1 MPSSLARRAALATSL
16 VLAAAAPLSALGA
29 THVATAPAAFK
40 NFTVS
45 NGANGVATGG
55 EPTVG
60 YDPKRNAVLFGAA
73 GHETRMIFRDT
84 KHGTS
89 VQQTSATAPTSKK
102 TLDAITFT
110 DKYTGR
116 TFDDQLLG
124 GCSAM
129 SYTDDAGK
137 SWSPATGCGVDVFLD
152 HQSVGGGPFHAP
164 VPPHPQSSYP
174 DAVYYCAQNGFNASC
189 AVSLDGG
196 LTFEPGHYI
205 SHTPTNA
212 PDDPDQQIAAEG
224 GACSGLHG
232 HIKVGADGTAYVP
245 LKGCG
250 GTPTSNNLTNSEYF
264 GGGPAVSVS
273 KDNGTTWT
281 VHRVPGAHNQDE
293 SDNSVDLD
301 KANRLYMAWE
311 DGTNPGTAAFGVR
324 SAAKVAFSD
333 DEGTHWSKPVDL
345 SAAVG
350 VHNVQFPQIVAG
362 DKGRAAV
369 SFIGTSV
376 VGDDQHVD
384 FVDDKGNPAAWYLY
398 ISMTYDGG
406 KHWTTMN
413 VTPNDPVQRGCVLML
428 GTSNKTATDDG
439 LCNQR
444 NMLDFNDITVDK
456 QGRVLAAWTDG
467 CVGPCVHKRSTSS
480 KDKVDM
486 LTRLSAGKG
495 LVAKYDGKLGK
506 VPAGSRGYTTSALLF
521 LPLAATAVSRRGV
534 SRRGPRRARR

>member
-1 MPSSLARRAALATSL
+1 MPSSFARRAALVSSL
-16 VLAAAAPLSALGA
+16 VLAAGAPMSALGA
-29 THVATAPAAFK
+29 TRAGAPAAFK
-40 NFTVS
+40 NWVVS
-45 NGANGVATGG
+45 NGANRVATGG

-60 YDPKRNAVLFGAA
+60 YDPKRDAVMYGAA
-73 GHETRMIFRDT
+73 GHETRMMFRDT
-84 KHGTS
+84 KRGTT
-89 VQQTSATAPTSKK
+89 VQQTSVTAPTAKK

-129 SYTDDAGK
+129 SYSDDAGK
-137 SWSPATGCGVDVFLD
+137 TWMPTTGCGADVFLD
-152 HQSVGGGPFHAP
+152 HETVGGGPFHAP
-164 VPPHPQSSYP
+164 APAHPTSTYP

-196 LTFEPGHYI
+196 LTFQPGHYI
-205 SHTPTNA
+205 SNTPTNA
-212 PDDPDQQIAAEG
+212 LDDPDPQIKAEG

-232 HIKVGADGTAYVP
+232 HIKIGADGTAYLP

-301 KANRLYMAWE
+301 KANRLYLAWE
-311 DGTNPGTAAFGVR
+311 DGTNPGTSAFGVR

-333 DEGTHWSKPVDL
+333 DEGTKWSKPVDL
-345 SAAVG
+345 STAVG
-350 VHNVQFPQIVAG
+350 VHNVQFPQVIAG

-369 SFIGTSV
+369 AFIGTHV
-376 VGDDQHVD
+376 IGDDQHVG
-384 FVDDKGNPAAWYLY
+384 FVDDRGNPAAWFLY
-398 ISMTYDGG
+398 VSMTYDGG

-413 VTPNDPVQRGCVLML
+413 VTPGDPVQRGCVLML

-439 LCNQR
+439 LCDQR
-444 NMLDFNDITVDK
+444 NLLDFNDTNVDRH
-456 QGRVLAAWTDG
+456 GRVLVAWSDG
-467 CVGPCVHKRSTSS
+467 CVATCVHQRSA
-480 KDKVDM
+480 KGKGAVDM
-486 LTRLSAGKG
+486 LTRLSGGRG
-495 LVAKYDGKLGK
+495 LVAKYDGRLGK
-506 VPAGSRGYTTSALLF
+506 VTAGSRGYRTSALFL
-521 LPLAATAVSRRGV
+521 LPLAATAVTRRDPRSSRR
-534 SRRGPRRARR
+534 SR

>member
-29 THVATAPAAFK
+29 TRTTAPAAFRHYV
-40 NFTVS
+40 VS
-45 NGANGVATGG
+45 NGANGPASGG
-55 EPTVG
+55 EPSLG
-60 YDPKRNAVLFGAA
+60 YDPKRDAVIFGASK
-73 GHETRMIFRDT
+73 HETRMIFHDT
-84 KHGTS
+84 ARGTT
-89 VQQTSATAPTSKK
+89 VQQTNVSAPSAKT

-124 GCSAM
+124 ACSLM
-129 SYTDDAGK
+129 SYSDDAGK
-137 SWSPATGCGVDVFLD
+137 TWTETSGCGENTLLD

-164 VPPHPQSSYP
+164 VPAHPTSTYP
-174 DAVYYCAQNGFNASC
+174 DAVYYCAQNGFNATC

-196 LTFEPGHYI
+196 LTFGPGQYI
-205 SHTPTNA
+205 SNTPTND
-212 PDDPDQQIAAEG
+212 PNDPDPQIAAEG
-224 GACSGLHG
+224 GGCSGLHG

-250 GTPTSNNLTNSEYF
+250 GTPTANNLTNSEYF

-311 DGTNPGTAAFGVR
+311 DGSNPSNSTFGTR

-345 SAAVG
+345 SSAVG
-350 VHNVQFPQIVAG
+350 VHNIQFPQIVAG

-369 SFIGTSV
+369 SFIGTNAI
-376 VGDDQHVD
+376 GDDQHNG
-384 FVDDKGNPAAWYLY
+384 FVGPDKQPAVWHFY

-406 KHWTTMN
+406 KHWTTMDT
-413 VTPNDPVQRGCVLML
+413 TPTDPVHRGCVLEL
-428 GTSNKTATDDG
+428 GTSNKTATDNN
-439 LCNQR
+439 LCSQR
-444 NMLDFNDITVDK
+444 NMLDFNDITMDK
-456 QGRVLAAWTDG
+456 QGRVLAAWSDG
-467 CVGPCVHKRSTSS
+467 CTGTCVHNRAEKG
-480 KDKVDM
+480 KGAIDM

-521 LPLAATAVSRRGV
+521 LPLAATVATRRGV
-534 SRRGPRRARR
+534 SRRGPRSSRR

>member
-29 THVATAPAAFK
+29 TRAAAPAAFK
-40 NFTVS
+40 NYVVS
-45 NGANGVATGG
+45 NGANGPASGG
-55 EPTVG
+55 EPSLG
-60 YDPKRNAVLFGAA
+60 YDPKRDAVVFGASA
-73 GHETRMIFRDT
+73 HETRMIFRDT
-84 KHGTS
+84 KRGTTL
-89 VQQTSATAPTSKK
+89 QQTNVSAPSART

-124 GCSAM
+124 ACSLM
-129 SYTDDAGK
+129 SYSDDAGK
-137 SWSPATGCGVDVFLD
+137 TWTETSGCGENTLLD

-164 VPPHPQSSYP
+164 IPAHPTSTYP
-174 DAVYYCAQNGFNASC
+174 DAVYYCAQNGFNATC

-196 LTFEPGHYI
+196 LTFGPGQYI
-205 SHTPTNA
+205 SNTPTNA
-212 PDDPDQQIAAEG
+212 LDDPDPQIAAEG

-250 GTPTSNNLTNSEYF
+250 GTATANNLTNSEYF

-301 KANRLYMAWE
+301 KGNRLYMAWE
-311 DGTNPGTAAFGVR
+311 DGTNPSNSTFGTR

-345 SAAVG
+345 SSAVG
-350 VHNVQFPQIVAG
+350 VHNVQFPQLVAG

-369 SFIGTSV
+369 SFIGTNA
-376 VGDDQHVD
+376 VGDDQHNG
-384 FVDDKGNPAAWYLY
+384 FVGPDKQPAVWHLY

-406 KHWTTMN
+406 KHWTTMD

-428 GTSNKTATDDG
+428 GTSNKTATDG
-439 LCNQR
+439 NLCSQR

-456 QGRVLAAWTDG
+456 YGRVLAAWSDG
-467 CVGPCVHKRSTSS
+467 CTGPCVHNRSV
-480 KDKVDM
+480 KGKGAIDM

-506 VPAGSRGYTTSALLF
+506 VPAGTRGYKSSALLF
-521 LPLAATAVSRRGV
+521 LPLAATVVSRRGLRSGRR
-534 SRRGPRRARR
+534 SR

>member
-29 THVATAPAAFK
+29 SRPTAPAAFK
-40 NFTVS
+40 NWVVS

-60 YDPKRNAVLFGAA
+60 YDPKRDAVIYGAA
-73 GHETRMIFRDT
+73 GHETRMLFRNT
-84 KHGTS
+84 AHGTS
-89 VQQTSATAPTSKK
+89 VKQTNVSAPTSKK

-116 TFDDQLLG
+116 TFDDQLLTA
-124 GCSAM
+124 CSAM
-129 SYTDDAGK
+129 SFSDDAGAH
-137 SWSPATGCGVDVFLD
+137 WTPATGCGPDVFLD

-164 VPPHPQSSYP
+164 VPAHPTSSYP

-196 LTFEPGHYI
+196 LTFGPGSYI
-205 SHTPTNA
+205 SNTPTNDL
-212 PDDPDQQIAAEG
+212 DDPDPQIAAQG

-250 GTPTSNNLTNSEYF
+250 GVATANNLTNSEYF

-273 KDNGTTWT
+273 KDNGQTWQ

-301 KANRLYMAWE
+301 KGNRLYMAWE

-333 DEGTHWSKPVDL
+333 DEGTHWSKPIDL
-345 SAAVG
+345 SKAVG

-369 SFIGTSV
+369 SFIGTDA

-384 FVDDKGNPAAWYLY
+384 FVGADGNPAVWYLY

-444 NMLDFNDITVDK
+444 NMLDFNDITMDNH
-456 QGRVLAAWTDG
+456 GRVLAAWTDG
-467 CVGPCVHKRSTSS
+467 CVGSCVGKRTMNS

-486 LTRLSAGKG
+486 LTRQSGGKG
-495 LVAKYDGKLGK
+495 LIAKYDGKLGK
-506 VPAGSRGYTTSALLF
+506 VPAGTRGYVSSGLLL
-521 LPLAATAVSRRGV
+521 LPLAATAVSRPRL

>member
-1 MPSSLARRAALATSL
+1 MRSSLARRAALATSL

-29 THVATAPAAFK
+29 TRAPAPAAFK
-40 NFTVS
+40 HWTVS

-60 YDPKRNAVLFGAA
+60 YDPKRDAVIYGASA
-73 GHETRMIFRDT
+73 HETRMIFRET
-84 KHGTS
+84 KKGTT
-89 VQQTSATAPTSKK
+89 VQQTKVSAPSAKA

-124 GCSAM
+124 ACSLM

-137 SWSPATGCGVDVFLD
+137 SWTQTTGCGENTLLD

-164 VPPHPQSSYP
+164 VPPHPTSTYP
-174 DAVYYCAQNGFNASC
+174 DAVYYCAQNGFNATC

-196 LTFEPGHYI
+196 MTFGPGQYI
-205 SHTPTNA
+205 SNTPANA
-212 PDDPDQQIAAEG
+212 TGDPDPQIAAEG

-250 GTPTSNNLTNSEYF
+250 GTATGNNLTNSEYF

-273 KDNGTTWT
+273 KDNGTSWT

-293 SDNSVDLD
+293 SDNSVDID

-311 DGTNPGTAAFGVR
+311 DGTNPTPDTFGTR

-333 DEGTHWSKPVDL
+333 DEGTTWSKPVDIS
-345 SAAVG
+345 SALG
-350 VHNVQFPQIVAG
+350 VKNVQFPQIVAG

-369 SFIGTSV
+369 SFIGTNA
-376 VGDDQHVD
+376 VGDDQHD
-384 FVDDKGNPAAWYLY
+384 GFVGADKLPAVWHLY
-398 ISMTYDGG
+398 IAMTYDGG
-406 KHWTTMN
+406 KHWTTMDT
-413 VTPNDPVQRGCVLML
+413 TPRDPVQRGCVLML
-428 GTSNKTATDDG
+428 GTSNKTATDAT
-439 LCNQR
+439 LCSQR
-444 NMLDFNDITVDK
+444 NMLDFNDITMDG
-456 QGRVLAAWTDG
+456 QGRVLAAWSDG
-467 CVGPCVHKRSTSS
+467 CVGSCVGKRTELG
-480 KDKVDM
+480 KGAVDM
-486 LTRLSAGKG
+486 LTRQSGGKG
-495 LVAKYDGKLGK
+495 LIAKYDGKLGK
-506 VPAGSRGYTTSALLF
+506 VPGGSRGYTTSALFL
-521 LPLAATAVSRRGV
+521 LPLMANVAARNRR
-534 SRRGPRRARR
+534 RRT

>member
-1 MPSSLARRAALATSL
+1 MPSSFARRAALATSL

-29 THVATAPAAFK
+29 TRATAPAAFK
-40 NFTVS
+40 HWAVS

-60 YDPKRNAVLFGAA
+60 YDPKRDAVIYGAV
-73 GHETRMIFRDT
+73 GHETRMIFRNT
-84 KHGTS
+84 NRGTS
-89 VQQTSATAPTSKK
+89 VQQTNVSAPTSKK

-116 TFDDQLLG
+116 TFDDQLLAA
-124 GCSAM
+124 CSAM
-129 SYTDDAGK
+129 SFSDDAGA
-137 SWSPATGCGVDVFLD
+137 SWTPATGCGPDVFLD

-164 VPPHPQSSYP
+164 APAHPTSSYP

-189 AVSLDGG
+189 ALSVDGG
-196 LTFEPGHYI
+196 MTFRPGTYI
-205 SHTPTNA
+205 TNTPAND
-212 PDDPDQQIAAEG
+212 PNDPDPQIAAEG
-224 GACSGLHG
+224 GACSGIHG

-250 GTPTSNNLTNSEYF
+250 GIATGNNLTNSEYF

-273 KDNGTTWT
+273 KDNGTTWL

-301 KANRLYMAWE
+301 KGNRLYMAWE
-311 DGTNPGTAAFGVR
+311 DGTNPTTDTFGTR
-324 SAAKVAFSD
+324 SAAKAAFSD
-333 DEGTHWSKPVDL
+333 DEGTTWSKPVDL
-345 SAAVG
+345 SSALG

-369 SFIGTSV
+369 TFIGTNAI
-376 VGDDQHVD
+376 GDDQHNG
-384 FVDDKGNPAAWYLY
+384 FVGPDKKPAVWHLY

-406 KHWTTMN
+406 KHWTTMDT
-413 VTPNDPVQRGCVLML
+413 TPTDPVQRGCVLML
-428 GTSNKTATDDG
+428 GTSNKTATDNN
-439 LCNQR
+439 LCSQR
-444 NMLDFNDITVDK
+444 NMLDFNDINVDK
-456 QGRVLAAWTDG
+456 QGRVLVAWSDG
-467 CVGPCVHKRSTSS
+467 CVGTCVHNANEKG
-480 KDKVDM
+480 KGAVDM

-506 VPAGSRGYTTSALLF
+506 VPGGSRGYTTSALFL
-521 LPLAATAVSRRGV
+521 LPLAAATVT
-534 SRRGPRRARR
+534 RRGPRSSRRSR